1 MDISACTLFRSI
13 YSWDLVMNSK
23 YMQRTCVVEA
33 QQAKRMIFPEVKRP
47 YTIRNNDPRMCK
59 LEKALTKSEQ
69 KIQTLIRQMERL
81 KKPSAQVD
89 DIPFVYSQGMFD
101 TMSSKIT
108 GLSPDQMTHALNQVD
123 KIVNFVNLQLPVM
136 EASLTSTLD
145 KSVNGITSMFE
156 NFSQIILL
164 VLLFKLMYKMEKYR
178 LAGLLVL
185 TFICYRYNVYDK
197 MSSLII
203 ELTNYLRGKQ
213 NVSTIDIEVGVDVA
227 GNCNMRPHA
236 QFDLPINAEEV
247 IYSPLFNI
255 CGKILFSMMSLLA
268 IKTLPPGQVMDS
280 FIRRLDTVP
289 KAVQGIGK
297 INDWMTTQWNL
308 CTEYMKILLL
318 GKTREEL
325 RASQGVLKEIDDWVK
340 EIETF
345 VMLKERD
352 KIDVDAEIA
361 MKVEGLWAKGM
372 RFRSDKTL
380 DIKTERLVSSMM
392 IPAKFLYDYVNT
404 SPVTGGGPRMRPL
417 AIWLC
422 GDSAI
427 GKTEMVY
434 PFCIDMLREMGL
446 IEPDDYKYQ
455 VYPRAV
461 ETEYFDGYK
470 SQKIIIYDDAFQ
482 QVDDPTKPNPEL
494 FECIRGNNTFPHH
507 LHCAA
512 ISDKNTFSQAEVI
525 IYTTNEMNVDI
536 KSLTCPEAFK
546 NRMYEN
552 AYVVQLKE
560 QYRQYIP
567 NKGNGLPCKYKLNK
581 SMVDKT
587 KAIDLDIY
595 LFQKKDADGNDI
607 GFPIDYHQFSL
618 LMKQRW
624 TEEKSRS
631 RNKLQWLRDYATRP
645 VSSQNDD
652 TFFDSVSYN
661 STLEEV
667 EFAMKHTKDVF
678 ELEGNLALDEDKWN
692 IYINLRDK
700 VRNATKIVKSKLL
713 VAWEK
718 AKVLYLD
725 FVERMQPLW
734 DEAKDF
740 IANHPWIAMM
750 SLITIGLTFY
760 GIYSYFSSGEIEDT
774 QLVETFG
781 DGIRV
786 RSEIA
791 SSGDSKTLRRRGI
804 RVEVASSGDQK
815 TKNLTRPKIEVASSG
830 DTTTRRLAKPKV
842 EISTSGD
849 AKTRRM
855 KNPVIEGYADDED
868 DETVYRKCNV
878 CGKMSS
884 CAEDSM
890 TCYTCCDIECLHTNV
905 HSQGSSDPAAMNLCR
920 DILNR
925 NTYKLLLKDDSD
937 VRAMGNV
944 TFLRGF
950 LIMMPWHYLPKLLRS
965 PKATVILSQN
975 GSFAIQFPVSH
986 LGCMKKTEMCFSN
999 NVERVTH
1006 RNGDELDCVLISL
1019 HKTMCYPHRDLIK
1032 HIVTQKDLSDIS
1044 GNLNGVLPSFIID
1057 KSTLIRAFYMFN
1069 EININDRELI
1079 IELDLEGKETFLQR
1093 HYYTYRVA
1101 TQRGDCGSCVTLL
1114 NKRLLRKIVCMHIA
1128 GDATT
1133 LGYGTPL
1140 TQERIFDAIDRLEK
1154 NVGIFAQMQYEEP
1167 SYVNTLEEPT
1177 IPSGNFMPLGKSEWK
1192 IGQASITSLVRSRI
1206 YNMVRPTKVAPA
1218 LLKPRMINGVLVDPM
1233 MTGLTKCGKITTLL
1247 CTDALE
1253 ACSNDV
1259 RRIVQNNYANINFE
1273 EYARVL
1279 TYEEA
1284 VKGTDDDYM
1293 CAINRSTSPGF
1304 PYVLTKGNAV
1314 GKSKWLGFGE
1324 HFDFTSK
1331 HALRLR
1337 KDVDNLIEDCSQG
1350 VLRDVVCVDTLKDE
1364 KRPVEKVAVGKTRV
1378 FSAFP
1383 VHAVIAFRQYFLGF
1397 VAWIMH
1403 NKIDNEIAVGTN
1415 AYSLH
1420 WHQIATRLQTKG
1432 PHVIAGDFSNF
1443 DGSLNS
1449 QILWKILDI
1458 INDWYDDSENNKNIR
1473 RSLWAHIA
1481 HSTHIFNDNM
1491 YMWTHSQP
1499 SGNPMTTIV
1508 NSMYNSIVM
1517 RMAWQIVMTP
1527 HKNGDMRSFN
1537 RNVHMISYGDDNVLN
1552 ISERCIDVFN
1562 QDTIAQA
1569 LETIGH
1575 TYTDEDKTGVVIKS
1589 RRLDD
1594 IHFLKRGFRYDQE
1607 LCRYLAPLNEDVIYD
1622 MLNWTRNTVDP
1633 DEILTQNI
1641 STAASEIALHGR
1653 DKFDIY
1659 VESIK
1664 KVEKRLRY
1672 NPEIPT
1678 YYECITHLQDD
1689 PDTYL
1694 DTYC

>member
-1 MDISACTLFRSI
+1 MT
-13 YSWDLVMNSK
+13 YSKILN
-23 YMQRTCVVEA
+23 RTCVVEA
-33 QQAKRMIFPEVKRP
+33 QQNKQTKNKRP
-47 YTIRNNDPRMCK
+47 YLCRNNDPRLNK
-59 LEKALTKSEQ
+59 LEKALERSEQ
-69 KIQTLIRQMERL
+69 KTQTLLRQLERL
-81 KKPSAQVD
+81 VKPTAQLSD
-89 DIPFVYSQGMFD
+89 LSFVNSQGMFD
-101 TMSSKIT
+101 SMSSKIT
-108 GLSPDQMTHALNQVD
+108 GLNPEQMTHALNQVD
-123 KIVNFVNLQLPVM
+123 KIVNFMNLQLPIM
-136 EASLTSTLD
+136 ESTLVSTVD
-145 KSVNGITSMFE
+145 KSVTGLSAIFE

-185 TFICYRYNVYDK
+185 TFICYRYGVYDK
-197 MSSLII
+197 MAPLISD
-203 ELTNYLRGKQ
+203 LTSYIKGFIKTEP
-213 NVSTIDIEVGVDVA
+213 NVDEVGFDVA
-227 GNCNMRPHA
+227 RNLDMRPTA
-236 QFDLPINAEEV
+236 QFDFMTNINNSTNMTEEV

-255 CGKILFSMMSLLA
+255 CGRILFSMMSLFA
-268 IKTLPPGQVMDS
+268 IKMLPPGQVMDS
-280 FIRRLDTVP
+280 FIRRLDMVP
-289 KAVQGIGK
+289 KAVQGVGK

-308 CTEYMKILLL
+308 CTEYMKIVLL

-325 RASQGVLKEIDDWVK
+325 HASQGILKEIDEWCK
-340 EIETF
+340 EIENF
-345 VMLKERD
+345 VTLKERN
-352 KIDVDAEIA
+352 KIDVDAEVA
-361 MKVEGLWAKGM
+361 KKVEGLWAKGL
-372 RFRSDKTL
+372 RFRSDKSL

-392 IPAKFLYDYVNT
+392 IPAKYLYDYVNT

-482 QVDDPTKPNPEL
+482 LVDDPTKPNPEL

-512 ISDKNTFSQAEVI
+512 ISDKNTFSQAEII

-536 KSLTCPEAFK
+536 KSLTCPDAFN

-560 QYRQYIP
+560 KYRFYLP
-567 NKGNGLPCKYKLNK
+567 ATGNGLPRKYKLDK
-581 SMVDKT
+581 AMIDKT
-587 KAIDLDIY
+587 KPIDLDIY
-595 LFQKKDADGNDI
+595 LFQKKDSKGNNV
-607 GFPIDYHQFSL
+607 GSPIDYHQFSE
-618 LMKQRW
+618 LMSNKW
-624 TEEKSRS
+624 KDEKDRS
-631 RNKLQWLRDYATRP
+631 RNKLQWLKDYATRP
-645 VSSQNDD
+645 TCQANDD
-652 TFFDSVSYN
+652 VFFDSVCYDSK
-661 STLEEV
+661 LEEV
-667 EFAMKHTKDVF
+667 EIMMKTTKDII
-678 ELEGNLALDEDKWN
+678 ELEGNLALDEEKWN
-692 IYINLRDK
+692 IYVYLRDK
-700 VRNATKIVKSKLL
+700 LESATKISKSKLL

-734 DEAKDF
+734 NEAKEF
-740 IANHPWIAMM
+740 LANHPWLAMM
-750 SLITIGLTFY
+750 SLVTIGLTFY
-760 GIYSYFSSGEIEDT
+760 GIYSYFSLGELDDT
-774 QLVETFG
+774 ESVKSFG
-781 DGIRV
+781 EGVRV

-791 SSGDSKTLRRRGI
+791 SSGDTKTIRRR
-804 RVEVASSGDQK
+804 RVNVEVASSGDSK
-815 TKNLTRPKIEVASSG
+815 TKRLIRPNVEVASSG
-830 DTTTRRLAKPKV
+830 DVATRKKTRAKV
-842 EISTSGD
+842 EIGTSGD
-849 AKTRRM
+849 NKTRLLKR
-855 KNPVIEGYADDED
+855 PTVECYSDDEN
-868 DETVYRKCNV
+868 DEDTIYKKCDT
-878 CGKMSS
+878 CGKMSAS
-884 CAEDSM
+884 QMDSKM
-890 TCYTCCDIECLHTNV
+890 CYTCFDIECLKTPKV
-905 HSQGSSDPAAMNLCR
+905 HSQGSSDPAAMDLCR

-925 NTYKLLLKDDSD
+925 NTYKLLLKDDND
-937 VRAMGNV
+937 VRLMGNV

-950 LIMMPWHYLPKLLRS
+950 LVMMPWHYLPKLLRS
-965 PKATVILSQN
+965 PQATVILSQN
-975 GSFAIQFPVSH
+975 GSYSIQFPVSH
-986 LGCMKKTEMCFSN
+986 LGCIKNKEICFSN
-999 NVERVTH
+999 NIERVTH
-1006 RNGDELDCVLISL
+1006 KNGEELDCVIVSL
-1019 HKTMCYPHRDLIK
+1019 FKTMCFPHRDIIK

-1044 GNLNGVLPSFIID
+1044 GNLSGVLPSFIVD
-1057 KSTLIRAFYMFN
+1057 RNTLIRCFYMFN

-1079 IELDLEGKETFLQR
+1079 IDLFDNETYTQR
-1093 HYYTYRVA
+1093 NYYTYRVA

-1128 GDATT
+1128 GDART

-1154 NVGIFAQMQYEEP
+1154 TVGIFAQMTFEP
-1167 SYVNTLEEPT
+1167 PTYVNTLEEP
-1177 IPSGNFMPLGKSEWK
+1177 IVPSGNFMPLGKSEWK
-1192 IGQASITSLVRSRI
+1192 IGQASMTSLVRSRI
-1206 YNMVRPTKVAPA
+1206 YGLIRPTKVAPA
-1218 LLKPRMINGVLVDPM
+1218 LLKPRMINGILVDPM
-1233 MTGLTKCGKITTLL
+1233 MNGLTKCGKITTLL
-1247 CTDALE
+1247 CPNALK

-1259 RRIVQNNYANINFE
+1259 RRIVHNNYANKNFE
-1273 EYARVL
+1273 EYARIL
-1279 TYEEA
+1279 SYEEA

-1293 CAINRSTSPGF
+1293 CSINRSTSPGF
-1304 PYVLTKGNAV
+1304 PYVLTKGNSV

-1337 KDVDNLIEDCSQG
+1337 KDVENLIDDCSQG
-1350 VLRDVVCVDTLKDE
+1350 ILRDVVCVDTLKDE

-1397 VAWIMH
+1397 VAWVMH

-1415 AYSLH
+1415 AYSLD

-1449 QILWKILDI
+1449 QVLWEILDI
-1458 INDWYDDSENNKNIR
+1458 INDWYDDSEYNKNVR

-1481 HSTHIFNDNM
+1481 HSVHIFNDNM

-1508 NSMYNSIVM
+1508 NSMYNSIIM
-1517 RMAWQIVMTP
+1517 RMSWQIVMKK
-1527 HKNGDMRSFN
+1527 HNAGDMRSFN
-1537 RNVHMISYGDDNVLN
+1537 KNVRMISYGDDNVLN
-1552 ISERCIDVFN
+1552 ISNSCIDLFN

-1575 TYTDEDKTGVVIKS
+1575 IYTDEDKTGEVIKS
-1589 RRLDD
+1589 RKLDD
-1594 IHFLKRGFRYDQE
+1594 IHFLKRGFKYNQE
-1607 LCRYLAPLNEDVIYD
+1607 LCRFLAPLNEDVIYD

-1641 STAASEIALHGR
+1641 STAASEIALHGQ
-1653 DKFDIY
+1653 DKFDTY
-1659 VESIK
+1659 VSDLK
-1664 KVEKRLRY
+1664 TVGRKLRY
-1672 NPEIPT
+1672 VPEIPT
-1678 YYECITHLQDD
+1678 YYECMTRLQDD
-1689 PDTYL
+1689 PDMYL
-1694 DTYC
+1694 DNFC